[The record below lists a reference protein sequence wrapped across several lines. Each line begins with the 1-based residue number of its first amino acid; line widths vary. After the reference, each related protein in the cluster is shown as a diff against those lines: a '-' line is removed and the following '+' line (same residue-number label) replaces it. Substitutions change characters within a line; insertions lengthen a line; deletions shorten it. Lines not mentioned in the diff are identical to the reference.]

1 MTTVIEPGKVL
12 LLGAGGAATN
22 IISTHYG
29 IQQTDG
35 FAEIHTCFAD
45 TSLSNV
51 RDKIGTKIKEED
63 VFIIEGSEDGGGKLK
78 RLNYE
83 SIQQSIKPLL
93 LKFKPED
100 LNILVF
106 SASGG

>member
-29 IQQTDG
+29 IQQSEG

-63 VFIIEGSEDGGGKLK
+63 VYIIEGGDGSGKLRQYNSSEITK
-78 RLNYE
+78 N
-83 SIQQSIKPLL
+83 IKPILH
-93 LKFKPED
+93 KFKPED
-100 LNILVF
+100 FNILVF